1 MTSDLKRTDELLLKI
16 DLAGKS
22 IQSALG
28 DLAIASV
35 SLQDWSRRHDPNSLD
50 VDKLHDDKIDLAI
63 AIGQLQADKKALQVV
78 LRELATATEHFIVT
92 NHGFDRE
99 AARKAVA
106 EAEGVLGKY
115 KPRYV
120 GDGALTLAEMVR
132 ALRNIHFDLTCDRCA
147 AHFYTGEPSGEH
159 ATDCTTQSNKE

>member
-1 MTSDLKRTDELLLKI
+1 MTPDLKRTDELLAKI

-35 SLQDWSRRHDPNSLD
+35 SLQDWSRCHNPNSLD
-50 VDKLHDDKIDLAI
+50 VDQLLDDKIDLAI
-63 AIGQLQADKKALQVV
+63 AIGQLHADKKALQVV
-78 LRELATATEHFIVT
+78 LRELASATEHFILT

-106 EAEGVLGKY
+106 EAEGVLGDY

-120 GDGALTLAEMVR
+120 GDGALTLAEMIR
-132 ALRNIHFDLTCDRCA
+132 ALRNINFDLTCDRCA
-147 AHFYTGEPSGEH
+147 RLFYTGIASGEH
-159 ATDCTTQSNKE
+159 STACTTVK

>member
-50 VDKLHDDKIDLAI
+50 VDKLLDDKIDLAV
-63 AIGQLQADKKALQVV
+63 AIGQLHADKKALQVV
-78 LRELATATEHFIVT
+78 LRELASATEHFILT

-106 EAEGVLGKY
+106 EAEGVLGDY

-120 GDGALTLAEMVR
+120 GEV
-132 ALRNIHFDLTCDRCA
+132 HFDLTCDHCA
-147 AHFYTGEPSGEH
+147 RLFYTGIASGEH
-159 ATDCTTQSNKE
+159 STTCATAK